1 MTPSSDEDL
10 MLEYQGGSSAA
21 FDELYQR
28 YEQKIY
34 NYLSY
39 LVRDIECTAE
49 LFQDTFL
56 QLHRSRASYDPAR
69 GFAPWI
75 FRIARN
81 LGLNELRRLK
91 RRRGLIDEGADAAAQ
106 PDVKADPERELVQK
120 TMRKDLAGALRD
132 LGDDQREAILLRR
145 VEIRGDRRGVRHH
158 RGRGEAARPEGHGDP
173 PGEAEISSDGVM
185 DRD

>member
-1 MTPSSDEDL
+1 MTSSTDEDL

-34 NYLSY
+34 NYILH
-39 LVRDIECTAE
+39 LVRDSERTAE

-56 QLHRSRASYDPAR
+56 QLHRSRSSYDPGR

-81 LGLNELRRLK
+81 LGLNELRRSK
-91 RRRGLIDEGADAAAQ
+91 RRWGLVAEGVEAATQ

-120 TMRKDLAGALRD
+120 TM
-132 LGDDQREAILLRR
+132 
-145 VEIRGDRRGVRHH
+145 
-158 RGRGEAARPEGHGDP
+158 
-173 PGEAEISSDGVM
+173 
-185 DRD
+185 

>member
-1 MTPSSDEDL
+1 MTPSTDEDL
-10 MLEYQGGSSAA
+10 MLEYQGGSSVA
-21 FDELYQR
+21 FDELYLR

-39 LVRDIECTAE
+39 LVRDGERTAE

-81 LGLNELRRLK
+81 LGLNELRRSK
-91 RRRGLIDEGADAAAQ
+91 RRRGLIDEGVDAATQ
-106 PDVKADPERELVQK
+106 PDVKADPERDLVQK
-120 TMRKDLAGALRD
+120 TMRDNLAGALSG
-132 LGDDQREAILLRR
+132 LGDDQREAVLLSYYAGLKYAEIAEVSGTTEDAVKQR
-145 VEIRGDRRGVRHH
+145 VRRGMGTLREKLKSHL
-158 RGRGEAARPEGHGDP
+158 R
-173 PGEAEISSDGVM
+173 SD
-185 DRD
+185 